1 MSDKSKRAMA
11 YIRVSTV
18 RQVAEGNSIR
28 TQTLSVM
35 EYAKSKGL
43 ILRIRDIII
52 DDGTSGGIPIWDRVP
67 LVDVYVNKGTLH
79 DIYV

>member
-18 RQVAEGNSIR
+18 RQVEEGNSIGS
-28 TQTLSVM
+28 QTLSVT

-43 ILRIRDIII
+43 ILRSRDIII
-52 DDGTSGGIPIWDRVP
+52 DDGTSGGIPIWDRPNVKK
-67 LVDVYVNKGTLH
+67 Y
-79 DIYV
+79 